1 MDSYKNRELVKVAYY
16 YYKKELTQNEISKKM
31 GMSRQRVN
39 RLLKKAREKGI
50 VKIQIADVE
59 KYDFELETKLEEKFN
74 LKESVVTFSIDDE
87 NVTLDLGI
95 AGAKYLEELVEK
107 GDMIG
112 VTWGRTLSEVAM
124 RLSDHKDY
132 EMPVVQL
139 VGGMNIAYTALKPD
153 EITRTIAEKF
163 GGTPYLLYSPA
174 SVENKETK
182 DAIMSDNSIKKTFNM
197 MEKCNIIVVGIGELT
212 KDSTLYTQKYFNEK
226 YISHLVELGCVG
238 DIGFGWYDKNGN
250 VVKHDYLD
258 RTIGY
263 DIFENKN
270 DALVVAV
277 AGEEKKYEAILG
289 ALRGNFID
297 VLITDRNMAQKLVE
311 T

>member
-1 MDSYKNRELVKVAYY
+1 
-16 YYKKELTQNEISKKM
+16 
-31 GMSRQRVN
+31 
-39 RLLKKAREKGI
+39 
-50 VKIQIADVE
+50 
-59 KYDFELETKLEEKFN
+59 
-74 LKESVVTFSIDDE
+74 
-87 NVTLDLGI
+87 
-95 AGAKYLEELVEK
+95 
-107 GDMIG
+107 
-112 VTWGRTLSEVAM
+112 
-124 RLSDHKDY
+124 
-132 EMPVVQL
+132 
-139 VGGMNIAYTALKPD
+139 
-153 EITRTIAEKF
+153 
-163 GGTPYLLYSPA
+163 
-174 SVENKETK
+174 K

-277 AGEEKKYEAILG
+277 AGEEKKYEAIIG